1 MDRTLETLQ
10 KYLETDIVINKDW
23 LGSSDFL
30 ADVISKYMTGK
41 DLTTGQITGVLNC
54 LAAKVKYEGE
64 TGHLAPHYDEDAEP
78 TGAWVG
84 KVKKRYDL
92 VLKYLSGNKTNRGF
106 SVHNFED
113 RNKCRFTMFSDYSQ
127 LYPNSESSTK
137 PLVNGDVVKVR
148 ATVNRHSMNTYK
160 YGSSGPFKETVLN
173 RPKWGDLL
181 GNKAPRSGK
190 KNFIEKQCEKIDND

>member
-1 MDRTLETLQ
+1 MERTLETLQ
-10 KYLETDIVINKDW
+10 EYLETDITINKDW

-41 DLTTGQITGVLNC
+41 ELSEGQKTGVLNT
-54 LAAKVKYEGE
+54 LKAKVKYEGE
-64 TGHLAPHYDEDAEP
+64 TGFLVKYDENAEP

-84 KVKKRYDL
+84 KEKKRYDL

-113 RNKCRFTMFSDYSQ
+113 RNKCRFTMFSDFSK
-127 LYPNSESSTK
+127 LYPYNSVTS
-137 PLVNGDVVKVR
+137 LVNGDVVKVR

-160 YGSSGPFKETVLN
+160 YGSTGPFKETVLN
-173 RPKWGDLL
+173 RPKWGDLI
-181 GNKAPRSGK
+181 GNRK
-190 KNFIEKQCEKIDND
+190 EVNDE

>member
-10 KYLETDIVINKDW
+10 EYLETDIVIKKHW

-30 ADVISKYMTGK
+30 ADVIAKYMTGK

-54 LAAKVKYEGE
+54 LAAKVKYDGE
-64 TGHLAPHYDEDAEP
+64 TGFLAKYDEDAEP

-84 KVKKRYDL
+84 KEKKRYDL

-113 RNKCRFTMFSDYSQ
+113 RNKCRFTIFSDFSQ
-127 LYPNSESSTK
+127 LFPNSESSTK

-160 YGSSGPFKETVLN
+160 YGSTGPFKETVLN

-181 GNKAPRSGK
+181 GNRK
-190 KNFIEKQCEKIDND
+190 EVND

>member
-1 MDRTLETLQ
+1 MERTLETLQ
-10 KYLETDIVINKDW
+10 EYLETDIVINKDW
-23 LGSSDFL
+23 LGSNDFL

-41 DLTTGQITGVLNC
+41 ELSEGQKTGVLNT
-54 LAAKVKYEGE
+54 LKARVKYEDVYE
-64 TGHLAPHYDEDAEP
+64 VYQDYHEDAEP

-84 KVKKRYDL
+84 KEKKRYDL

-113 RNKCRFTMFSDYSQ
+113 RNECRFTMFSDYSQ

-173 RPKWGDLL
+173 RPKWGDFL
-181 GNKAPRSGK
+181 GNKSPRSGK
-190 KNFIEKQCEKIDND
+190 KNFIEKQCEKIDE